1 MNTEIEGCVNRATV
15 VADDTANP
23 ITAGGVVG
31 ALLEGST
38 VRNCKHYGTL
48 YFQLYGDPKKTFAGG
63 GVAGTSVDGTTIDDC
78 RFGGQ
83 FQGKS
88 GDPVAL
94 TADDVC
100 SDSNFTGSGN
110 TLWDGK

>member
-1 MNTEIEGCVNRATV
+1 MNTEIEECLNRATV

-31 ALLEGST
+31 ALLEGSV

-48 YFQLYGDPKKTFAGG
+48 YCQLYGNSKFVGG
-63 GVAGTSVDGTTIDDC
+63 GIAGTSVDGTTINDC

-83 FQGKS
+83 FKGKS

-100 SDSNFTGSGN
+100 GDSNFSGSGN